1 MKRFLAVILLSAS
14 IAAYSSA
21 AQAGYRYHGYYGGHG
36 GAYVAAGIIGGA
48 LLLGALLRA
57 PRYRPYYPPAPV
69 YYVPPRPRTCYQED
83 VYRYLPDGRIQWGVR
98 TSCY

>member
-1 MKRFLAVILLSAS
+1 MKRFLAMIALTAS
-14 IAAYSSA
+14 LACYSGGT
-21 AQAGYRYHGYYGGHG
+21 QAGYKYHHHHHGHG

-48 LLLGALLRA
+48 LLLGTLLSL
-57 PRYRPYYPPAPV
+57 PRYRPYPPPPV
-69 YYVPPRPRTCYQED
+69 YYAPPRPPVCYRED